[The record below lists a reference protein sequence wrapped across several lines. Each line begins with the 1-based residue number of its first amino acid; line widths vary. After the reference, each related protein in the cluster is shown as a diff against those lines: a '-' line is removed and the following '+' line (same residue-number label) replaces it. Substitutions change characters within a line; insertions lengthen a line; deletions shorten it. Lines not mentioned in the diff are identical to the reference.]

1 MSSDRSPIAWV
12 EEATTRAFWSGVLYG
27 VLGGFA
33 AGIAF
38 VVLIQLV
45 RE

>member
-1 MSSDRSPIAWV
+1 MSSKSPIAWV
-12 EEATTRAFWSGVLYG
+12 EEAMTRAFWSGVLYG

-38 VVLIQLV
+38 TVLIQLA